1 MKVLV
6 LYDYP
11 PSPGGLA
18 TQGDLLYRGLHEMGI
33 DVHAVHFES
42 AQEKEWYYRWFEPD
56 IVVGVG
62 YWGHVP
68 HLVLHPLRYGI
79 QPVPWL
85 VADGYIANY
94 QEVLN
99 ALPLILVTSNWVKEM
114 YVRDGISGDKIEVLP
129 VGCDTDSF
137 KPFDKNDKKILT
149 VREALGISPDQ
160 IMILTV
166 GGDAASK
173 GAQEVMQAL
182 AMIDN
187 KAPDW
192 KYVCKVWPQER
203 TRVQNI
209 SDLEMAEHLGI
220 EKNVTYATN
229 KVSRNFMPYL
239 IGACD
244 IYAAPSRLEGFGMPQ
259 VEAGACEKPVLSINA
274 MGMLDTLVH
283 GETAYLAGVEKKIV
297 VNEVILG
304 NESGFEEKHK
314 VIFDQPRTVDYRASV
329 NDIAVYLLDLMTN
342 KELRE
347 KMGKAGRIRVV
358 QNFDYRVV
366 AKRFVDIIVDK
377 LGIK

>member
-18 TQGDLLYRGLHEMGI
+18 TQGDLLYRGLCEMGV
-33 DVHAVHFES
+33 DTHAVHFES

-68 HLVLHPLRYGI
+68 HLVLHPLRYGA
-79 QPVPWL
+79 QAVPWL

-114 YVRDGISGDKIEVLP
+114 YVRDGINGEKIEVLP
-129 VGCDTDSF
+129 VGCDTDAF
-137 KPFDKNDKKILT
+137 KPFDKNDKKILA
-149 VREALGISPDQ
+149 VRDALGISPDQ

-182 AMIDN
+182 SMIDN

-203 TRVQNI
+203 TKLQNL
-209 SDLEMAEHLGI
+209 SDLEMASQLGI

-229 KVSRNFMPYL
+229 KISRNFMPYL

-259 VEAGACEKPVLSINA
+259 VEAGACEKPVIGINA

-283 GETAYLAGVEKKIV
+283 GETAFLAGVAQKIV

-304 NESGFEEKHK
+304 NESGFEEKHIVK
-314 VIFDQPRTVDYRASV
+314 FDQPRTVDYRASV
-329 NDIAVYLLDLMTN
+329 NDIAEHLLNLMTN

-347 KMGKAGRIRVV
+347 KMGKAGRVRVV

-366 AKRFVDIIVDK
+366 ARRFVDIIVDK
-377 LGIK
+377 LGIM